1 MQRGPDPDG
10 RFRVNEFFCR
20 ADTWQGAMAR
30 LAAEADSVLMDL
42 RSFSPSNQGCIFE
55 LQQLLK
61 TVPLD
66 RVVFLIDD
74 TTDRAFLERML
85 QEAWVRV
92 GAKSPARD
100 ATPAARLAPVSSL
113 QARQISGLMRLLLAT
128 PETGAAAR

>member
-1 MQRGPDPDG
+1 
-10 RFRVNEFFCR
+10 
-20 ADTWQGAMAR
+20 MAR

-74 TTDRAFLERML
+74 TTDRAFLEQAL
-85 QEAWVRV
+85 QEAWARV

-100 ATPAARLAPVSSL
+100 TSPAARLAPVSSL
-113 QARQISGLMRLLLAT
+113 RARQITGLMRLLLAT
-128 PETGAAAR
+128 SETEAAAR